1 MEDFT
6 FFVHILPLSSHFT
19 FLKKES
25 WISFHET
32 FKDNIDSISQCD
44 YNKKQFEL

>member
-6 FFVHILPLSSHFT
+6 FFIRYLHLSTHFS

-25 WISFHET
+25 WISFHGT
-32 FKDNIDSISQCD
+32 FKNNIDSIVHRD